1 MTKMGFF
8 PGQQVPKTILQGES
22 RPRAIRKETGEMFLL
37 VRDDT
42 AVNGKLYI
50 APVGA
55 MTSMQSIRPEQFK
68 AEFEWYV
75 EPKDRPV
82 PVREVDVQNQM
93 FANVTPTT
101 QAAVDA
107 TNIPQVHAGGPIGP
121 WRPKGGEQITVTPEP
136 TGADVADYVEAAV
149 AETSPPEEPVAIEAG
164 YETPVPKKRGRPK
177 GSKNKKKRKT

>member
-8 PGQQVPKTILQGES
+8 PGQQVPKTVLQGES

-55 MTSMQSIRPEQFK
+55 MTSMQSIRPDQFK

-75 EPKDRPV
+75 EPKNRPE

-101 QAAVDA
+101 QEIVDA
-107 TNIPQVHAGGPIGP
+107 ANIPQVHGGGPIGP
-121 WRPKGGEQITVTPEP
+121 WRPKDGQAEVVAVEEP
-136 TGADVADYVEAAV
+136 IEDVALEAA
-149 AETSPPEEPVAIEAG
+149 
-164 YETPVPKKRGRPK
+164 YEVPAPKKRGRPK